1 MSLWWARRE
10 QLDRDQ
16 VRLIENLGLEGDY
29 FVLGPPG
36 SGKTNVLLRRAQFV
50 RMQGKPNVQVL
61 TFTRALAEFLRTG
74 CLDANGAELFPPS
87 LVNTI
92 ESWIREIYHSEK
104 ADIPSQGDFAERKIL
119 LARGALDLVTRAR
132 RPKLD
137 VLFVDEVQDLIPE
150 EVELLAARADKLF
163 FVGDDR
169 QKIYDG
175 EDGLEAVRS
184 LNPAPEEQK
193 LSFHYRLAPE
203 ICSMADRILSTGTG
217 HTLLETSHY
226 DGPRPAR
233 IQPHQNDR
241 SGLFTQ
247 LVQSLKTQLR
257 AYGDRIAEGDR
268 LGVVVP
274 RRDDRDDIAD
284 LLEAEP
290 DLAGRWQ
297 IVRART
303 GEATDRDYNPALDVN
318 RPILIMTEQACK
330 GLEFRA
336 LHWMFVDDLAQHR
349 NDERYYTIVTRAK
362 TSLDI
367 YHIGDLPNQIARSYA
382 PPVRSLWS

>member
-1 MSLWWARRE
+1 MSLWWAKRE
-10 QLDRDQ
+10 QLDPDQ
-16 VRLIENLGLEGDY
+16 VRLIESLGLEGNY

-50 RMQGKPNVQVL
+50 RMQGKPNIQVL

-74 CLDANGAELFPPS
+74 CLDANGAEIFPPS
-87 LVNTI
+87 LVNTL
-92 ESWIREIYHSEK
+92 ESWVRDIYRSEK
-104 ADIPSQGDFAERKIL
+104 VDIPDHRDFAERKLL
-119 LARGALDLVTRAR
+119 LARGALDLVTRIR

-169 QKIYDG
+169 QKIYEG
-175 EDGLEAVRS
+175 ADGLQTVRS
-184 LNPAPEEQK
+184 LTPAPEEQS

-217 HTLLETSHY
+217 RTLSETCHY

-233 IQPHQNDR
+233 ILPHQNDR
-241 SGLFTQ
+241 SGLVAQ
-247 LVQSLKTQLR
+247 LMQTLKTQLR
-257 AYGDRIAEGDR
+257 AYGDRISEGDR

-274 RRDDRDDIAD
+274 RRDDRDEIANS
-284 LLEAEP
+284 LEADP
-290 DLAGRWQ
+290 DLQGRWQ
-297 IVRART
+297 IVRSRT
-303 GEATDRDYNPALDVN
+303 GDASDRDYNPALDAD

-336 LHWMFVDDLAQHR
+336 LHWMFVDDLAHHR
-349 NDERYYTIVTRAK
+349 TDERYYTIVTRAK

-367 YHIGDLPNQIARSYA
+367 YHIGALPSQIARSYA
-382 PPVRSLWS
+382 PPARSLWS